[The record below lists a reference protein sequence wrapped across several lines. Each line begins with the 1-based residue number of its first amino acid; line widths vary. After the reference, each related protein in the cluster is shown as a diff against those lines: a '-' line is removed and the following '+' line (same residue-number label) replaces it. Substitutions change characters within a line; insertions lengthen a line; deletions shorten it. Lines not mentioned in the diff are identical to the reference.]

1 MRITVGTLT
10 ARLDTDN
17 PEILRELKAKY
28 SFPVPGYQYS
38 PAYRARRWDGKK
50 RYFEST
56 GKFKAGLLTR
66 VLKDLKSIGVNTK
79 DIVDYKNADTSA
91 VAPVVSV
98 KKFKYRNYQEDCI
111 LHCLKHKRAIV
122 DSPTGS
128 GKTLIMAGVIA
139 ALQEIDPDIHVTVL
153 FREKGILK
161 QTYEFFQECGIKDL
175 GINSGEGY
183 ENGRIMLSTVQSIER
198 IIDSHLDSSKL
209 LMVDEAHQFCKGE
222 TTIAAVE
229 SFPNALYRL
238 AFTATPPREGA
249 KDINARMVL
258 EGAFGAVYTTRTAD
272 ELIKDGSLAKP
283 IIQII
288 DIPAPSS
295 VESSLS
301 YLEMY
306 EEFIVNNEYRNNKI
320 KEIVDKVYKANPNAK
335 ILILVKN
342 LQHIE
347 NLKKLITNY
356 YGIEG
361 KDDIGSRYDII
372 QKFIDDDNP
381 ATIIG
386 TNVMQTGISIDEI
399 SHMINARGLAGEV
412 PTIQGLGRGTRK
424 AKGKTKVFL
433 YDFYDHVKYLE
444 SHSKQRIKH
453 YNNLKFEINRITI

>member
-1 MRITVGTLT
+1 MRIEVGTLT
-10 ARLDTDN
+10 TQLRTDN
-17 PEILRELKAKY
+17 PEILKELSNKY

-50 RYFEST
+50 RYFGGS
-56 GKFKAGLLTR
+56 GKFRTGLLPR
-66 VLKDLKSIGVNTK
+66 ILNDLKSIGVKNIDWEGK
-79 DIVDYKNADTSA
+79 PEYHEPFVPSVD
-91 VAPVVSV
+91 
-98 KKFKYRNYQEDCI
+98 KFEYREYQEKAI
-111 LHCLKHKRAIV
+111 YECLKKQRAIIS
-122 DSPTGS
+122 SPTGS
-128 GKTLIMAGVIA
+128 GKTLIMAGCVASLQHENKDLHAVI
-139 ALQEIDPDIHVTVL
+139 L

-161 QTYEFFQECGIKDL
+161 QTYEFFKKCGIPNL

-183 ENGRIMLSTVQSIER
+183 EHGKIMLSTVQSIEK
-198 IIDSHLDSSKL
+198 IIDTHLNQSTL

-229 SFPNALYRL
+229 SFPNATYRL

-258 EGAFGAVYTTRTAD
+258 EGAFGSVYTTRTAD

-288 DIPAPSS
+288 DNPSPSS
-295 VESSLS
+295 VDEDST
-301 YLEMY
+301 YLEIY
-306 EEFIVNNEYRNNKI
+306 EKYIVNCESRNGMI
-320 KEIVDKVYKANPNAK
+320 KKVLSKVYESNEHAK
-335 ILILVKN
+335 VLILVKN

-347 NLKKLITNY
+347 NLKKIIPNCYT
-356 YGIEG
+356 IEG

-372 QKFIDDDNP
+372 QDFITDDKP

-399 SHMINARGLAGEV
+399 SHMVNARGLSGEV

-424 AKGKTKVFL
+424 AKGKSKVFL
-433 YDFYDHVKYLE
+433 YDFYDNIKYLE

-453 YNNLKFEINRITI
+453 YTNLKFEINRISI

>member
-1 MRITVGTLT
+1 MRIEAGTLT
-10 ARLDTDN
+10 AHLETDN
-17 PEILRELKAKY
+17 PEILRELRNKY

-50 RYFEST
+50 RYFDLN
-56 GKFKAGLLTR
+56 GKFKAGLLSR
-66 VLKDLKSIGVNTK
+66 ILKDLELIKVNTK
-79 DIVDYKNADTSA
+79 GIVDFKDKECLLGGK
-91 VAPVVSV
+91 VSPV
-98 KKFKYRNYQEDCI
+98 KKFKYRDYQEAAI
-111 LHCLKHKRAIV
+111 QHCLDTKRVIV
-122 DSPTGS
+122 SSPTGS

-139 ALQEIDPDIHVTVL
+139 ALQSLDPKIHVTVL

-161 QTYEFFQECGIKDL
+161 QTYEFFQECGIDSL

-183 ENGRIMLSTVQSIER
+183 IHGRVMLSTVQSIEK
-198 IIDSHLDSSKL
+198 IIDTHLESSKL

-229 SFPNALYRL
+229 SFPNASYRL

-288 DIPAPSS
+288 DNPAPSS
-295 VESSLS
+295 IESNLS
-301 YLEMY
+301 YLEIY
-306 EEFIVNNEYRNNKI
+306 EKYVVNSESRNGRVKKI
-320 KEIVDKVYKANPNAK
+320 LSKVYAANKQAK
-335 ILILVKN
+335 VLILVKN

-347 NLKKLITNY
+347 NLKKIIPNCYT
-356 YGIEG
+356 IEG

-372 QKFIDDDNP
+372 QEFISDKSP

-399 SHMINARGLAGEV
+399 SHMVNARGLAGEV

-433 YDFYDHVKYLE
+433 YDFYDHIKYLE